1 MCAAAAAPAGRATAR
16 GAAAAAAAAAAD
28 PLLPLAVV
36 PVGRGEAG
44 GGGAVRGG
52 RLDKRGCVRERAPT
66 NSAVAT
72 AAPIPA
78 SAFRND
84 GGSACFSARS
94 SLRQRPQLAA
104 GAAEGHG
111 DARVEHVAQLAED
124 DALLVTAQ
132 AASAI
137 AAARALGG
145 CYLPYIVLGARFD
158 KQTAP
163 PLLRRTF
170 VALRSF
176 FCCCTW
182 PLRGNLRL
190 ECKKRTHKHAPRWL
204 SPPPKEPQP
213 QPRSQPP

>member
-16 GAAAAAAAAAAD
+16 GSVAAAAAAAAD

-36 PVGRGEAG
+36 PVGRGEEG

-78 SAFRND
+78 SASRND
-84 GGSACFSARS
+84 GVSACVSARS
-94 SLRQRPQLAA
+94 SLL
-104 GAAEGHG
+104 
-111 DARVEHVAQLAED
+111 
-124 DALLVTAQ
+124 ALLKATATRVSSTLHSWLKMMHCSSPLS

-137 AAARALGG
+137 AARALGG
-145 CYLPYIVLGARFD
+145 CYIPYIVFAPFD
-158 KQTAP
+158 QQTAP

-190 ECKKRTHKHAPRWL
+190 ECEKRTHKHAPRWL